1 MTENSVARNCGCGYF
16 RHWAKDILKI
26 FGYGTFYAFLS
37 SMLWIEMIHLR
48 TMPGQLE
55 NVVSLLLET
64 LSRAAG
70 EAGLARMH
78 I

>member
-1 MTENSVARNCGCGYF
+1 LWLWLFPALGQGHLEDF
-16 RHWAKDILKI
+16 R
-26 FGYGTFYAFLS
+26 
-37 SMLWIEMIHLR
+37 LWHVLCFPFIDAVDGNDTLEDNA
-48 TMPGQLE
+48 GQLE

-70 EAGLARMH
+70 EAGLARAH